1 MKSYI
6 IHMLRAMPSQ
16 GTLEGRYIGRT
27 QSPLAM
33 SAVAQLAGY
42 KREYVYPQAELLCA
56 SPAVASVDTLKILYP
71 QAQPEVV
78 LDLAECDFGDW
89 EGKTADDLKDDP
101 RFPLWLAGQGDPPGG
116 ESSQVFYR
124 RVCQGFEGLVENLMA
139 RSLTETVLVSHA
151 GVMGAVLARYGLPQA
166 PPQDWLCD
174 SGFGYS
180 LRIIPSLWMRQ
191 PVMEVYGRAPQPRT
205 AQAQP
210 EEAAKQK

>member
-56 SPAVASVDTLKILYP
+56 SPAVASVHTLKILYT

-89 EGKTADDLKDDP
+89 ENKTAADLKDDP
-101 RFPLWLAGQGDPPGG
+101 RFAQWLAGQAVPPNG
-116 ESSQVFYR
+116 ESGQVFFA
-124 RVCQGFEGLVENLMA
+124 RVCKGFELLVENLMGRGIGEA
-139 RSLTETVLVSHA
+139 VLAAPA
-151 GVMGAVLARYGLPQA
+151 GVMTSILAGYGLPRGQ
-166 PPQDWLCD
+166 PQDWLCD
-174 SGFGYS
+174 PGFGYS
-180 LRIIPSLWMRQ
+180 VRITPSLGMRQ
-191 PVMEVYGRAPQPRT
+191 PVMEVFGRT
-205 AQAQP
+205 P
-210 EEAAKQK
+210 EPVK

>member
-89 EGKTADDLKDDP
+89 ENKTAADLKDDP
-101 RFPLWLAGQGDPPGG
+101 RFAQWLAGQAVPPNG
-116 ESSQVFYR
+116 ESGQVFFA
-124 RVCQGFEGLVENLMA
+124 RVCKGFELLVENLMGRGIGEA
-139 RSLTETVLVSHA
+139 VLAAPA
-151 GVMGAVLARYGLPQA
+151 GVMTSILAGYGLPRGQ
-166 PPQDWLCD
+166 PQDWLCD
-174 SGFGYS
+174 PGFGYS
-180 LRIIPSLWMRQ
+180 VRITPSLWMRQ
-191 PVMEVYGRAPQPRT
+191 PVMEVFARVPKL
-205 AQAQP
+205 
-210 EEAAKQK
+210 EDK